1 MAKNFK
7 NRLKTLMVAFM
18 IALFF
23 GQAAIACACD
33 YEKLVSVDQH
43 ASIDHGQMHHHDMMA
58 SDQCDEPC
66 VASALEIN
74 KADFSVSY
82 DHALKTEQKD
92 KFTPYG
98 SVPYILFDKG
108 KDRRL
113 IKFVPS
119 AKLAPFNN
127 SLYSQA
133 VLLRI

>member
-7 NRLKTLMVAFM
+7 NRLKTFMVAFM

-33 YEKLVSVDQH
+33 YEKLVSTEQPI
-43 ASIDHGQMHHHDMMA
+43 SMDHGQMNHHDMMA

-66 VASALEIN
+66 VASTLEIN

-92 KFTPYG
+92 KFTAYD
-98 SVPYILFDKG
+98 SISYILFDKV
-108 KDRRL
+108 KDKRL
-113 IKFVPS
+113 IKFIPTG
-119 AKLAPFNN
+119 KLSPFNN